1 MTVDVPELATGIPP
15 RTELLRVVF
24 FGERNLQ
31 IESHDAPGRSWGVS
45 IIGMMT
51 TVPDRSLRRQPA
63 NTRPMPP
70 PLLLVDQHRTAI
82 RAEGDAF
89 DKVRAGHVRI
99 SRLFPPASSMT
110 LTVVAGLAAQCV
122 PRGSAEHLPF
132 AQAPLDLVLPSS
144 PPCRGRT
151 PAPTKPAAS
160 FMPRSLLLALLCALC
175 VNACAVVTV
184 AGAAVS
190 VAATAVS
197 VTATVVE
204 TTVDVAAAGVGAVV
218 GDDEDEDDED

>member
-1 MTVDVPELATGIPP
+1 MGGEHYRHDDYRSRPLASTPA
-15 RTELLRVVF
+15 R
-24 FGERNLQ
+24 
-31 IESHDAPGRSWGVS
+31 SHKAHAAAALPGRSAQ
-45 IIGMMT
+45 
-51 TVPDRSLRRQPA
+51 DRDPRGRRC
-63 NTRPMPP
+63 
-70 PLLLVDQHRTAI
+70 I
-82 RAEGDAF
+82 RQGARSACQNIEA
-89 DKVRAGHVRI
+89 
-99 SRLFPPASSMT
+99 FPPASSMT

-122 PRGSAEHLPF
+122 PRGSAEPPPL
-132 AQAPLDLVLPSS
+132 ARAPLVLALPSS

-160 FMPRSLLLALLCALC
+160 FMPRSLPLALLCALC